1 MPATWQDPP
10 VGAGTSLVATK
21 HDWVIETDSPALA
34 FDWEAL
40 WEEFGS
46 FYVDRVA
53 PSPERR
59 SARIEDELLF
69 CLLGGHGVT
78 FELARSAAEV
88 LAPLNVFSA
97 EWETAELE
105 ARIRTELEAAQFEP
119 RRLDGSLRRYRY
131 PARKALLI
139 AQAAGWVSMRHTLEE
154 HLVELSDEGA
164 RREFLCE
171 CPGIGMKTA
180 SWLLRNV
187 GLGEALAVVDIHVL
201 RALSAAGRITEA
213 KLPRDYHVVEQH
225 FLAWCD
231 ELNAPPAAFDLMVWE
246 WQRAVANA

>member
-1 MPATWQDPP
+1 M
-10 VGAGTSLVATK
+10 
-21 HDWVIETDSPALA
+21 IETGSRAVA

-46 FYVDRVA
+46 FYVERVA
-53 PSPERR
+53 PSPERS
-59 SARIEDELLF
+59 SASVEDELLF

-78 FELARSAAEV
+78 FELARSATAV
-88 LAPLNVFSA
+88 LAPLNVFGS
-97 EWETAELE
+97 EWETAEL
-105 ARIRTELEAAQFEP
+105 AAAIRRELEAAQFEP

-131 PARKALLI
+131 PVRKALLI
-139 AQAAGWVSMRHTLEE
+139 SQAAEWVRLRRPLEE
-154 HLVELSDEGA
+154 HLVELSDQGA

-187 GLGEALAVVDIHVL
+187 GLGEALAVVDVHLL
-201 RALSAAGRITEA
+201 RALAAAGRITEA
-213 KLPRDYHVVEQH
+213 RLPRDYHAVEQH